1 MGASKPRILAQQ
13 AAAAF
18 RGGRRA
24 VARAFAAAA
33 PGYWLAFAVMSLTGA
48 AAFGLAPGTTLE
60 TVPVHA
66 IERELPVPAI
76 AVTAEAPAQR
86 FWQRARIDRG
96 DTLGS
101 VLSRAG
107 VDDPD
112 AMQFLRTN
120 AAARALYQLRPGKSI
135 AVRTDEAGALL
146 GLRFLANDGTL
157 LAIARDGDAFSAS
170 AAPATADVRWEMA
183 TGEIRTSLFGAADA
197 AGLPDAIT
205 MQLADVFAGDIDFY
219 KDIKRGDRF
228 AVVYEVRD
236 LDGEPI
242 GAGRIVA
249 ARFENRGR
257 TLEAY
262 LWRDAGGNDG
272 YYTSAGVPL
281 QRAFL
286 RSPLAF
292 SRVTSGFSLARFH
305 PILNIWR
312 AHKGVDYAAPIGT
325 PVRATANGTVLFA
338 GRQEGYGN
346 VIHLQQP
353 GPVLDAVRAPVGL
366 REGDEGRRARDAR
379 RGDRLRRPDRL
390 GDRTAS
396 ALRIPRRRTSSA
408 IRLPSRCP
416 PRSRCRRRCAQRSG
430 RDRARR
436 KRARADQP
444 RSRVLRQRRL
454 TPAPVCPFHP
464 CNASSTRA

>member
-1 MGASKPRILAQQ
+1 MSASKPRILAQQ
-13 AAAAF
+13 AVAALQV
-18 RGGRRA
+18 GRHA
-24 VARAFAAAA
+24 VARVFAGAA
-33 PGYWLAFAVMSLTGA
+33 PGYWLAFAAMSLTGA

-60 TVPVHA
+60 SVPVHS
-66 IERELPVPAI
+66 IERELAVPPI
-76 AVTAEAPAQR
+76 AASADEPAQR

-101 VLSRAG
+101 VLARAG

-135 AVRTDEAGALL
+135 AVRTDDAGSLL

-157 LAIARDGDAFSAS
+157 LAIARDGEAFRAS
-170 AAPATADVRWEMA
+170 AAPAAADVRWEMA

-262 LWRDAGGNDG
+262 LWRDAGGSEG

-292 SRVTSGFSLARFH
+292 SRITSGFSLARFH
-305 PILNIWR
+305 PILNTWR

-346 VIHLQQP
+346 VIHLRNQGQFSTVYAHLSAFAKGLRSGARVMQGEVIGYVGQTGWAT
-353 GPVLDAVRAPVGL
+353 GPHLHYEFRVANVQRDPLAVALPAAEPLPASLRAAFRAGIAPV
-366 REGDEGRRARDAR
+366 EGELALISRV
-379 RGDRLRRPDRL
+379 PVSF
-390 GDRTAS
+390 AS
-396 ALRIPRRRTSSA
+396 A
-408 IRLPSRCP
+408 
-416 PRSRCRRRCAQRSG
+416 
-430 RDRARR
+430 D
-436 KRARADQP
+436 
-444 RSRVLRQRRL
+444 
-454 TPAPVCPFHP
+454 
-464 CNASSTRA
+464 